1 MIILGCERLVQMNA
15 SNLRKPRYAMMREVA
30 AIAIVI
36 DGFFRGV
43 CPILEPGETITS
55 TMGYVPGL
63 LCLPV
68 RPISRYIVMDCPGR
82 TACAVHRLFS
92 WDVWKHPV
100 TCRN

>member
-43 CPILEPGETITS
+43 CPILEPGEKITDS
-55 TMGYVPGL
+55 DGI
-63 LCLPV
+63 C
-68 RPISRYIVMDCPGR
+68 SRSGEVTPLGVNQCPDLI
-82 TACAVHRLFS
+82 C
-92 WDVWKHPV
+92 
-100 TCRN
+100 